1 MRILLA
7 AALIVG
13 FATPA
18 LSQARPPAFTP
29 PPVYVAPRALNDQQL
44 LHVYRQKLK
53 PLREEILA
61 RKIAEGGNLSAASRA
76 EFQERLDR
84 LNADFRR
91 FVSKQDI
98 RGVNG
103 WGYQQG

>member
-1 MRILLA
+1 MGLA
-7 AALIVG
+7 A
-13 FATPA
+13 PA
-18 LSQARPPAFTP
+18 LGQARPPAFTP

-61 RKIAEGGNLSAASRA
+61 RKAAEGGDLSKASRA
-76 EFQERLDR
+76 EFQDRLDR
-84 LNADFRR
+84 LNDEFRR
-91 FVSKQDI
+91 LVRKQDS

>member
-1 MRILLA
+1 M
-7 AALIVG
+7 
-13 FATPA
+13 
-18 LSQARPPAFTP
+18 
-29 PPVYVAPRALNDQQL
+29 PPVYVSPHALNDQQL

-61 RKIAEGGNLSAASRA
+61 RKVTEGGDLSEASRA
-76 EFQERLDR
+76 KFQRRLDR

-91 FVSKQDI
+91 FVRKQDI
-98 RGVNG
+98 RGTDG